1 MKNYGLKRL
10 LQLIPILRAITF
22 LAYGM
27 MRIAGSDVVE
37 QKMENTSGT
46 VSQEMIDNARAE
58 LGLDK
63 PFVVQYFTWLGN
75 LLRGDMGP
83 SYVSNKPVFSTFVS
97 KLPAT
102 LLLTAVSILL
112 TVLISIPL
120 GIWSAVK
127 QNTATDYVI
136 RTASFIGNSLPN
148 FFVSLLLMYFFAIRL
163 GWFPVISGGV
173 SLQSVA
179 LPALTLA
186 IAMSA
191 KYLRQVRATVL
202 DELSKDYVL
211 GARARG
217 VKFSTTLI
225 KSVMKASLVTIITLL
240 TLSIGSLLG
249 GTAIVESIFMWDGV
263 GKLAV
268 DAINMRDYPIIQAYV
283 MWMAIIYVVVNLIT
297 DLSYHFLDPRIRLG
311 GIER

>member
-1 MKNYGLKRL
+1 MKNYALKRL
-10 LQLIPILRAITF
+10 LQLIPILLAITF
-22 LAYGM
+22 LSYGM

-75 LLRGDMGP
+75 LLRGDMGT

-202 DELSKDYVL
+202 DELSKDYVI

>member
-1 MKNYGLKRL
+1 
-10 LQLIPILRAITF
+10 
-22 LAYGM
+22 
-27 MRIAGSDVVE
+27 
-37 QKMENTSGT
+37 MENTSGM
-46 VSQEMIDNARAE
+46 VSQEVIDAAREE

-63 PFVVQYFTWLGN
+63 PFIIQYFTWLGK
-75 LLRGDMGP
+75 LLRGDMGT
-83 SYVSNKPVFSTFVS
+83 SYVSNKPVFDTFVS

-102 LLLTAVSILL
+102 LLLTVVSILL
-112 TVLISIPL
+112 TVVISIPL
-120 GIWSAVK
+120 GIWAAVK
-127 QNTATDYVI
+127 QNKATDYVI

-148 FFVSLLLMYFFAIRL
+148 FFVSLLLMYLFAIRL
-163 GWFPVISGGV
+163 RWFPVISKGV

-179 LPALTLA
+179 LPAFTLA

-211 GARARG
+211 GAKARG
-217 VKFSTTLI
+217 VPFSTTMM

-263 GKLAV
+263 GKMAV

-283 MWMAIIYVVVNLIT
+283 MWMAIIYVLVNLIT
-297 DLSYHFLDPRIRLG
+297 DLSYRYLDPRIRLG
-311 GIER
+311 GIEQ

>member
-1 MKNYGLKRL
+1 MKNYALKRL
-10 LQLIPILRAITF
+10 LQLIPILLAITF
-22 LAYGM
+22 LSYGM

-75 LLRGDMGP
+75 LLRGDMGT

-211 GARARG
+211 GAKARG

-311 GIER
+311 GIGR

>member
-1 MKNYGLKRL
+1 MKNYALKRL
-10 LQLIPILRAITF
+10 LQLIPILLAITF
-22 LAYGM
+22 LSYGM

-46 VSQEMIDNARAE
+46 VSQEMIDNARAK

-75 LLRGDMGP
+75 LLRGDMGT

>member
-1 MKNYGLKRL
+1 MKNCALKRL
-10 LQLIPILRAITF
+10 LQLIPILLAITF
-22 LAYGM
+22 LSYGM

-75 LLRGDMGP
+75 LLRGDMGT
-83 SYVSNKPVFSTFVS
+83 SYVSNQPVFSTFVS

-225 KSVMKASLVTIITLL
+225 RSVMKASLVTIITLL

>member
-1 MKNYGLKRL
+1 MKNYALKRL
-10 LQLIPILRAITF
+10 LQLIPILLAITF
-22 LAYGM
+22 LSYGM

-75 LLRGDMGP
+75 LLRGDMGT

-225 KSVMKASLVTIITLL
+225 RSVMKASLVTIITLL

-268 DAINMRDYPIIQAYV
+268 DAISMRDYPIIQAYV

>member
-1 MKNYGLKRL
+1 MKNYALKRL
-10 LQLIPILRAITF
+10 LQLIPILLAITF
-22 LAYGM
+22 LSYGM

-75 LLRGDMGP
+75 LLRGDMGT

-148 FFVSLLLMYFFAIRL
+148 FFVSLLLMYLFAIRL

-249 GTAIVESIFMWDGV
+249 GTAIGESIFMWDGV

>member
-1 MKNYGLKRL
+1 MKNYALKRL
-10 LQLIPILRAITF
+10 LQLIPILLAITF
-22 LAYGM
+22 LSYGM

-75 LLRGDMGP
+75 LLRGDMGT

-127 QNTATDYVI
+127 QNTATDYMI

-202 DELSKDYVL
+202 DELEKDYVL

>member
-1 MKNYGLKRL
+1 MKNYALKRL
-10 LQLIPILRAITF
+10 LQLIPILLAITF
-22 LAYGM
+22 LSYGM

-46 VSQEMIDNARAE
+46 VSQEMIDNTRAE

-75 LLRGDMGP
+75 LLRGDMGT

-202 DELSKDYVL
+202 DELEKDYVL

>member
-1 MKNYGLKRL
+1 MKNYALKRL
-10 LQLIPILRAITF
+10 LQLIPILLAITF
-22 LAYGM
+22 LSYGM

-75 LLRGDMGP
+75 LLRGDMGT

-163 GWFPVISGGV
+163 GWFPVISGGHH
-173 SLQSVA
+173 SDKL
-179 LPALTLA
+179 
-186 IAMSA
+186 
-191 KYLRQVRATVL
+191 
-202 DELSKDYVL
+202 E
-211 GARARG
+211 
-217 VKFSTTLI
+217 
-225 KSVMKASLVTIITLL
+225 
-240 TLSIGSLLG
+240 
-249 GTAIVESIFMWDGV
+249 
-263 GKLAV
+263 KLAV
-268 DAINMRDYPIIQAYV
+268 QLRTTFDPAERAKIAVEMQQQLLDDNSYVFCSFLRMSMIMKANVSGLEAHTCDFYELTADLDIQ
-283 MWMAIIYVVVNLIT
+283 
-297 DLSYHFLDPRIRLG
+297 
-311 GIER
+311 

>member
-1 MKNYGLKRL
+1 MKNYALKRL
-10 LQLIPILRAITF
+10 LQLIPILLAITF
-22 LAYGM
+22 LSYGM

-75 LLRGDMGP
+75 LLRGDMGT

-148 FFVSLLLMYFFAIRL
+148 FFVSLLLMYLFAIRL

-217 VKFSTTLI
+217 VKFSTTMI
-225 KSVMKASLVTIITLL
+225 RSVMKASLVTIITLL

-311 GIER
+311 GIEQ

>member
-1 MKNYGLKRL
+1 MKNYALKRL
-10 LQLIPILRAITF
+10 LQLIPILLAITF
-22 LAYGM
+22 LSYGM

-75 LLRGDMGP
+75 LLRGDMGT

-225 KSVMKASLVTIITLL
+225 KSVMKDSLVTIITLL

>member
-1 MKNYGLKRL
+1 MKNYAVRRL
-10 LQLIPILRAITF
+10 LQLIPILLAITF
-22 LAYGM
+22 LSYGM

-37 QKMENTSGT
+37 QKMENTGGT
-46 VSQEMIDNARAE
+46 VSQEIVDAAREE

-63 PFVVQYFTWLGN
+63 PFLVQYFTWLGN
-75 LLRGDMGP
+75 LLRGDMGT

-102 LLLTAVSILL
+102 LLLTFVSILL
-112 TVLISIPL
+112 TVVISIPL
-120 GIWSAVK
+120 GIWAAVR
-127 QNTATDYVI
+127 QNRATDYVI
-136 RTASFIGNSLPN
+136 RIASFIGNSLPN
-148 FFVSLLLMYFFAIRL
+148 FFVSLLLMYLFAIRL
-163 GWFPVISGGV
+163 GWFPVISKGV

-179 LPALTLA
+179 LPAFTLA

-211 GARARG
+211 GAKARG
-217 VKFSTTLI
+217 VPFSTTMM

-263 GKLAV
+263 GKMAV

-283 MWMAIIYVVVNLIT
+283 MWMAIIYVVANLIT
-297 DLSYHFLDPRIRLG
+297 DLSYRFLDPRIRLG
-311 GIER
+311 GIEQ

>member
-1 MKNYGLKRL
+1 MKHYALRRL
-10 LQLIPILRAITF
+10 LQLIPILLAITF
-22 LAYGM
+22 LSYGM

-46 VSQEMIDNARAE
+46 VSQEMINAAREE

-63 PFVVQYFTWLGN
+63 PFIVQYFSWLGN
-75 LLRGDMGP
+75 LLRGDMGT

-102 LLLTAVSILL
+102 LLLTLVSILL
-112 TVLISIPL
+112 TVIISIPL
-120 GIWSAVK
+120 GIWSAIK
-127 QNTATDYVI
+127 QNKATDYVI

-148 FFVSLLLMYFFAIRL
+148 FFVSLLLMYLFAIRL
-163 GWFPVISGGV
+163 NWFPVISKGV

-179 LPALTLA
+179 LPSLTLA

-211 GARARG
+211 GAKARG
-217 VKFSTTLI
+217 VKFSTTMM

-263 GKLAV
+263 GKMAV

-283 MWMAIIYVVVNLIT
+283 MWMAIIYVLVNLIT
-297 DLSYHFLDPRIRLG
+297 DLSYRYLDPRIRLG
-311 GIER
+311 GIEQ

>member
-1 MKNYGLKRL
+1 MKNYALKRL
-10 LQLIPILRAITF
+10 LQLIPILLAITF
-22 LAYGM
+22 LSYGM

-75 LLRGDMGP
+75 LLRGDMGT

-311 GIER
+311 RIER

>member
-1 MKNYGLKRL
+1 MKNYALKRL
-10 LQLIPILRAITF
+10 LQLIPILLAITF
-22 LAYGM
+22 LSYGM

-75 LLRGDMGP
+75 LLRGDMGT

-179 LPALTLA
+179 LPAMTLA

-225 KSVMKASLVTIITLL
+225 RSVMKASLVTIITLL

>member
-1 MKNYGLKRL
+1 MKYYAVRRL
-10 LQLIPILRAITF
+10 LHLIPILFAITF
-22 LAYGM
+22 LSFGM
-27 MRIAGSDVVE
+27 MRLAGSDVVE

-46 VSQEMIDNARAE
+46 VTQEMIDAAREE

-63 PFVVQYFTWLGN
+63 PFIVQYVTWLGK
-75 LLRGDMGP
+75 LVRGDMGT
-83 SYVSNKPVFSTFVS
+83 SYVSHKPVFSTFVS

-102 LLLTAVSILL
+102 LLLAAVSILL
-112 TVLISIPL
+112 TVTVSIPL
-120 GIWSAVK
+120 GIWSAVN
-127 QNTATDYVI
+127 QNRAADYVI

-163 GWFPVISGGV
+163 NWFPVISRGV

-179 LPALTLA
+179 LPSFTLA

-202 DELSKDYVL
+202 DELSKDYVM
-211 GARARG
+211 GAKARG
-217 VKFSTTLI
+217 VEFSTTLL

-240 TLSIGSLLG
+240 TISIGSLLG

-263 GKLAV
+263 GKMAV

-283 MWMAIIYVVVNLIT
+283 MWMAIIYVLVNLIT
-297 DLSYHFLDPRIRLG
+297 DVSYRYLDPRIRLG
-311 GIER
+311 GTEK

>member
-1 MKNYGLKRL
+1 MKNYALKRL
-10 LQLIPILRAITF
+10 LQLIPILLAITF
-22 LAYGM
+22 LSYGM

-58 LGLDK
+58 LSLDK

-75 LLRGDMGP
+75 LLRGDMGT

-225 KSVMKASLVTIITLL
+225 RSVMKASLVTIITLL

>member
-1 MKNYGLKRL
+1 MKHYAVKRL
-10 LQLIPILRAITF
+10 LQLIPILFAITF
-22 LAYGM
+22 LSFGM
-27 MRIAGSDVVE
+27 MRLAGSDVVE

-46 VSQEMIDNARAE
+46 VSQEMIDAAREE

-63 PFVVQYFTWLGN
+63 PFIVQYCTWLGN
-75 LLRGDMGP
+75 LLRGDMGT

-102 LLLTAVSILL
+102 LLLAAVSILL
-112 TVLISIPL
+112 TVIVSIPL
-120 GIWSAVK
+120 GIWSAVN
-127 QNTATDYVI
+127 QNKAADYVI

-163 GWFPVISGGV
+163 NWFPVISRGV

-179 LPALTLA
+179 LPSLTLA

-211 GARARG
+211 GAKARG
-217 VKFSTTLI
+217 VKFSTTMM

-263 GKLAV
+263 GKMAV

-283 MWMAIIYVVVNLIT
+283 MWMAIIYVLVNLIT
-297 DLSYHFLDPRIRLG
+297 DVSYRYLDPRIRLG
-311 GIER
+311 GTEQ

>member
-1 MKNYGLKRL
+1 MKNYALKRL
-10 LQLIPILRAITF
+10 LQLIPILLAITF
-22 LAYGM
+22 LSYGM

-75 LLRGDMGP
+75 LLRGDMGT
-83 SYVSNKPVFSTFVS
+83 SYVSNMPVFSTFVS

-148 FFVSLLLMYFFAIRL
+148 FFVSLLLMYLLR
-163 GWFPVISGGV
+163 SGSAGF
-173 SLQSVA
+173 QSS
-179 LPALTLA
+179 PAA
-186 IAMSA
+186 SA
-191 KYLRQVRATVL
+191 CRA
-202 DELSKDYVL
+202 
-211 GARARG
+211 
-217 VKFSTTLI
+217 
-225 KSVMKASLVTIITLL
+225 
-240 TLSIGSLLG
+240 
-249 GTAIVESIFMWDGV
+249 
-263 GKLAV
+263 
-268 DAINMRDYPIIQAYV
+268 
-283 MWMAIIYVVVNLIT
+283 
-297 DLSYHFLDPRIRLG
+297 
-311 GIER
+311 

>member
-1 MKNYGLKRL
+1 MKNYALKRL
-10 LQLIPILRAITF
+10 LQLIPILLAITF
-22 LAYGM
+22 LSYGM

-75 LLRGDMGP
+75 LLRGDMGT

-136 RTASFIGNSLPN
+136 RTASFIGNSMPN
-148 FFVSLLLMYFFAIRL
+148 FFVSLLLMYLFAIRL

-173 SLQSVA
+173 SLQSVT

-202 DELSKDYVL
+202 DELEKDYVL

>member
-1 MKNYGLKRL
+1 MKNYALKRL
-10 LQLIPILRAITF
+10 LQLIPILLAITF
-22 LAYGM
+22 LSYGM

-75 LLRGDMGP
+75 LLRGDMGT

-225 KSVMKASLVTIITLL
+225 RSVMKASLVTIITLL

-268 DAINMRDYPIIQAYV
+268 DAISMRDYPIIQAYV

-297 DLSYHFLDPRIRLG
+297 DLSYQFLDPRIRLG

>member
-1 MKNYGLKRL
+1 MKNYALKRL
-10 LQLIPILRAITF
+10 LQLIPILLAITF
-22 LAYGM
+22 LSYGM

-63 PFVVQYFTWLGN
+63 PFVVQYFSWLGN
-75 LLRGDMGP
+75 LLRGDMGT

-268 DAINMRDYPIIQAYV
+268 DAITMRDYPLIQAYV
-283 MWMAIIYVVVNLIT
+283 VWMAIIYVMVNLIT
-297 DLSYHFLDPRIRLG
+297 DLLYHALDPRIRLG
-311 GIER
+311 VSEV

>member
-1 MKNYGLKRL
+1 MKHYAVKRL
-10 LQLIPILRAITF
+10 LQLIPILFAITF
-22 LAYGM
+22 LSFGM
-27 MRIAGSDVVE
+27 MRLAGSDVVE

-46 VSQEMIDNARAE
+46 VSQEMIDAAREE

-63 PFVVQYFTWLGN
+63 PFIVQYCTWLGN
-75 LLRGDMGP
+75 LLRGDMGT

-102 LLLTAVSILL
+102 LLLAAVSILL
-112 TVLISIPL
+112 TVIVSIPL
-120 GIWSAVK
+120 GIWSAVN
-127 QNTATDYVI
+127 QNKAADYVI

-163 GWFPVISGGV
+163 NWFPVISRGV

-179 LPALTLA
+179 LPSLTLA

-211 GARARG
+211 GAKARG
-217 VKFSTTLI
+217 VKFSTTMM

-263 GKLAV
+263 GKMAV

-283 MWMAIIYVVVNLIT
+283 MWMAIIYVLVNLFT
-297 DLSYHFLDPRIRLG
+297 DVSYRYLDPRIRLG
-311 GIER
+311 GTEQ